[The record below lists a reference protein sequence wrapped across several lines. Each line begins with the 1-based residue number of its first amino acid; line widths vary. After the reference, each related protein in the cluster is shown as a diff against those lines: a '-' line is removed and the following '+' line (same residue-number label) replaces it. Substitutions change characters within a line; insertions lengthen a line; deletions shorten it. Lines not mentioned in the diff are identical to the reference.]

1 MSADKTLK
9 PGIRRL
15 RKDQKSQKRG
25 TRLVGRALKSSV
37 KTAKG
42 RKTSSTRWLK
52 RQLNDPYVVEAKKQ
66 GYRNRAAFKLIEL
79 DNRFQFLAKG
89 SSVLDLG
96 AAPGGWSQ
104 VAAERTN
111 SFGKDGKK
119 GRVIGL
125 DIKEIEAIP
134 GVEFLQ
140 GDLLDAA
147 ASTRLLNLMDGSID
161 IVLSDMAAGA
171 TGHSA
176 TDHLRIMVLLEA
188 AIDFAVQVLAPGGTF
203 VGKVFKG
210 GTENDVLAQLKR
222 DFKSVRHAKPPA
234 SRNESSESYVIAQG
248 FCSKLSMHRHSV

>member
-1 MSADKTLK
+1 
-9 PGIRRL
+9 
-15 RKDQKSQKRG
+15 
-25 TRLVGRALKSSV
+25 
-37 KTAKG
+37 
-42 RKTSSTRWLK
+42 
-52 RQLNDPYVVEAKKQ
+52 
-66 GYRNRAAFKLIEL
+66 
-79 DNRFQFLAKG
+79 
-89 SSVLDLG
+89 
-96 AAPGGWSQ
+96 
-104 VAAERTN
+104 
-111 SFGKDGKK
+111 
-119 GRVIGL
+119 
-125 DIKEIEAIP
+125 
-134 GVEFLQ
+134 
-140 GDLLDAA
+140 
-147 ASTRLLNLMDGSID
+147 MDGSID